1 MTTKTPKKTAARKPS
16 APATDRARKAA
27 SAEIGAR
34 IEALDH
40 ENPSPKELAN
50 NAHVAASAKAAK
62 TPAPKATKPNERP
75 SGQRGAKSEGK
86 GKSLPPASAKA
97 AKKKAGPKKM
107 SALDAAAL
115 VLKDAKDGMRA
126 SDLIAAMTKRGLW
139 SSPGGKTPDATL
151 YAAMIREIAA
161 KGKESRFRKLE
172 RGLFA
177 AAKN

>member
-1 MTTKTPKKTAARKPS
+1 MTKTAKKSHAATPAKVSS
-16 APATDRARKAA
+16 AAA
-27 SAEIGAR
+27 APN
-34 IEALDH
+34 DH
-40 ENPSPKELAN
+40 ESPSPKERAN

-62 TPAPKATKPNERP
+62 TPGPKAANRAKRP
-75 SGQRGAKSEGK
+75 TAQRAAKSAGK
-86 GKSLPPASAKA
+86 GKSLPPASAKP
-97 AKKKAGPKKM
+97 AKKKAGPKRM

-177 AAKN
+177 ATKN

>member
-1 MTTKTPKKTAARKPS
+1 MTKTAKKSVSPPAIKASPAAD
-16 APATDRARKAA
+16 APN
-27 SAEIGAR
+27 
-34 IEALDH
+34 DH
-40 ENPSPKELAN
+40 QSPSPKERAN

-75 SGQRGAKSEGK
+75 SAQRAARRAGK
-86 GKSLPPASAKA
+86 GKSLPAAGAKP
-97 AKKKAGPKKM
+97 AKKRSGPKRM

-126 SDLIAAMTKRGLW
+126 ADLIAAMTKRGLW
-139 SSPGGKTPDATL
+139 SSPGGKTPDATV